1 MAGRAGTGRTTASD
15 RRGRSR
21 RSAFTDPQPDRKRHP
36 RNDPA
41 IHPQFPRR
49 LEPLDWN
56 LPPNDRQTDAHF
68 LGTLLAPKKPGRVVK
83 GGIDSESDNEKNLV
97 SQGFRVAAG
106 GFEPTTFG
114 LSLSRMMIIVA
125 MISQLFPFF
134 WRLSEKGSKAHGR

>member
-1 MAGRAGTGRTTASD
+1 MTVRQMHIFLAPSWHQKNPD
-15 RRGRSR
+15 ESSRGL
-21 RSAFTDPQPDRKRHP
+21 AADGAKL
-36 RNDPA
+36 A
-41 IHPQFPRR
+41 M
-49 LEPLDWN
+49 W
-56 LPPNDRQTDAHF
+56 
-68 LGTLLAPKKPGRVVK
+68 LLAPKKPGRVVK

-114 LSLSRMMIIVA
+114 LSLSRMMIIVV